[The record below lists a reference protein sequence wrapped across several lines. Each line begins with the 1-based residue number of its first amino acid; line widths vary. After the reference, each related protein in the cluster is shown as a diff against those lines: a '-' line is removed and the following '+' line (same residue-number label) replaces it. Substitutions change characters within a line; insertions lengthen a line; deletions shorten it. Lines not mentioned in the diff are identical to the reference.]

1 MTFGAADGM
10 IADAVSMVLVG
21 VMWALS
27 LAVLAG
33 VAYLMG
39 KWMRNREERRKRPA
53 APQDS
58 RPAMSRKAM
67 RSVKKAQRRSDNASD
82 LDGYV

>member
-10 IADAVSMVLVG
+10 VADAVSMVLVG
-21 VMWALS
+21 VMWVLS

-33 VAYLMG
+33 VAYVMG
-39 KWMRNREERRKRPA
+39 KWLRNREERRKRPA
-53 APQDS
+53 VPQDFQ
-58 RPAMSRKAM
+58 PAMSRTTM